1 MYYLF
6 HNGPC
11 VHRKCEMHSGDIEV
25 NAIVNVLMVQKNL
38 LRQVDRNSSEV
49 LIEIHAQRTRV

>member
-1 MYYLF
+1 
-6 HNGPC
+6 
-11 VHRKCEMHSGDIEV
+11 MHSGDIEM